1 MNRFSSVA
9 ALRRRLSISSR
20 LYSAL
25 AIITVLALAI
35 CPARADDPEGLYLH
49 LFDLIQQG
57 DTLKKNGQIDNALAK
72 YREAQIGL
80 AKYQRTY
87 PERNAKSVGYR
98 MNYVTAQITTLEPQS
113 TSKGT
118 AAVATTESKPTST
131 GSTQI
136 KLLEPGS
143 EPRKVLRFHP
153 KQGDKQ
159 TMVMT
164 MKMGMAISAGGMAE
178 QPIKLPTMKLVMDMT
193 VKEVGTNGDIIYDV
207 VTSDAS
213 VTEEPDVIAQVAEA
227 MKNAVAGMKGVGGTG
242 TVTSRGISK
251 GAEIKAP
258 EGADPQVSQF
268 VEQMKE
274 TMSRVALPLPEE
286 AIGAGAKWEVKMP
299 IKSQGITLSQTA
311 TYELVAVEDERGTAK
326 TSVTQTASNQK
337 IQNPMMPGTKV
348 DLTRL
353 TGKGT
358 GEVKFDVGQIL
369 PPEASVEFHQEMSTS
384 MTTSNSSQKQTTTMK
399 MDLNLHIESK

>member
-1 MNRFSSVA
+1 
-9 ALRRRLSISSR
+9 
-20 LYSAL
+20 
-25 AIITVLALAI
+25 
-35 CPARADDPEGLYLH
+35 
-49 LFDLIQQG
+49 
-57 DTLKKNGQIDNALAK
+57 
-72 YREAQIGL
+72 
-80 AKYQRTY
+80 
-87 PERNAKSVGYR
+87 
-98 MNYVTAQITTLEPQS
+98 
-113 TSKGT
+113 
-118 AAVATTESKPTST
+118 
-131 GSTQI
+131 
-136 KLLEPGS
+136 
-143 EPRKVLRFHP
+143 
-153 KQGDKQ
+153 
-159 TMVMT
+159 MT

-242 TVTSRGISK
+242 TVTSRGISQ